1 MIKINLI
8 EYFENTVDSFPD
20 KLALVDST
28 SQLTFKELK
37 QKAKLIASHISNNNS
52 SVNNPVA
59 IYLPKTNDA
68 IASFL
73 GTLYS
78 GNCYTPLDTKNPIPR
93 IEAILKALNPS
104 CIITNDRFISNIKK
118 CNLDIDI
125 INLDEL
131 EPKGSIKES
140 FNYLKCIVKS

>member
-28 SQLTFKELK
+28 SQLTFNELK
-37 QKAKLIASHISNNNS
+37 QKAKLVATQISKNNNS
-52 SVNNPVA
+52 INSPVA

-78 GNCYTPLDTKNPIPR
+78 GNCYTPLDTKNPVPR

-118 CNLDIDI
+118 CNLYIEV

-131 EPKGSIKES
+131 EQENNID
-140 FNYLKCIVKS
+140 

>member
-8 EYFENTVDSFPD
+8 EYFENTVDLFPD

-28 SQLTFKELK
+28 SQLTFNELK
-37 QKAKLIASHISNNNS
+37 QKAQLIATQIAKNNS
-52 SVNNPVA
+52 SINSPVA

-78 GNCYTPLDTKNPIPR
+78 GNCYTPLDTKNPVPR

-104 CIITNDRFISNIKK
+104 CIITNDRFISNIEK
-118 CNLDIDI
+118 
-125 INLDEL
+125 
-131 EPKGSIKES
+131 
-140 FNYLKCIVKS
+140 